1 MPGPA
6 PKHPSVRA
14 RRNDPRKDFRVVKG
28 LSGEVPKWPLQPD
41 VVMSAMLETQRDR
54 IASMQVELEDCTDG
68 RSRAAVKR
76 RLHKAELECTTL
88 ALQIA
93 QAQDAE
99 TGLWN
104 ELWSYPQAVLW
115 EEMHSH
121 REVAQY
127 VRWKIRAEQGNLDA
141 GKEARMLSDRLG
153 LNPLALQKLRA
164 EVEQADKAEAE
175 GEKRRGATPAKKTTA
190 RSRKKPDDPRGF
202 LSAV

>member
-6 PKHPSVRA
+6 PKHPSMRQ
-14 RRNDPRKDFRVVKG
+14 RRNDPRKDFRVVAG
-28 LSGEVPKWPLQPD
+28 LAGSVPKWPLQPD
-41 VVMSAMLETQRDR
+41 VSMMAQLETQRDR
-54 IASMQVELEDCTDG
+54 IASMQVELEDCEDG

-76 RLHKAELECTTL
+76 RLNKAELECTTL
-88 ALQIA
+88 ALQLA
-93 QAQDAE
+93 QAQDTE
-99 TGLWN
+99 IELWN
-104 ELWSYPQAVLW
+104 EVWSYPQAVLW

-164 EVEQADKAEAE
+164 EVESADKAEAE
-175 GEKRRGATPAKKTTA
+175 GDKRRGGAPAKKAT

-202 LSAV
+202 LNAVS